1 MSNGVA
7 GVASLEDVMFRLMDF
22 TPGEKADNYDTM
34 VMVSLVN
41 LLGIISVMNKQLPA
55 GPPVAGARS
64 EESPAAGLLKML
76 LEDQTRQ
83 AAGGGGPG
91 LNPAL
96 LLSLLGNQGQRPENA
111 LLMALLSSMMQPPP
125 SAAPRPERNR
135 QTPFSRPGSQK
146 EPAENDHRE
155 ASRQGGVLTW
165 DRRLGKN
172 QE

>member
-1 MSNGVA
+1 MTNGAV
-7 GVASLEDVMFRLMDF
+7 GVTNLEDVMFRLMDF
-22 TPGEKADNYDTM
+22 PPGEKADNYDTM

-41 LLGIISVMNKQLPA
+41 LLGIISVMNKQMPSGSPA
-55 GPPVAGARS
+55 AGARP
-64 EESPAAGLLKML
+64 EEPPAAGLLKML

-91 LNPAL
+91 INPAM

-125 SAAPRPERNR
+125 IAAPHPERSR
-135 QTPFSRPGSQK
+135 QTPFLRPGSPK
-146 EPAENDHRE
+146 EPAENDNRE
-155 ASRQGGVLTW
+155 AGRQGGVLTW